1 MKMINKI
8 FFFKLFKLIRNVT
21 IKYIIQFLILE
32 YK

>member
-8 FFFKLFKLIRNVT
+8 FFFKLYNKVT
-21 IKYIIQFLILE
+21 NNIFQYFILE